1 MQEIKYT
8 SLFITQ
14 SYFPVPKDVRL
25 NSTHY
30 KRELQNIATNRP
42 ADIDYKN
49 FISICRKCTS
59 KPYTFLA
66 IDILHYQLIF
76 HDLENIC

>member
-14 SYFPVPKDVRL
+14 SYFPVQENVRL

-42 ADIDYKN
+42 ADIDYK
-49 FISICRKCTS
+49 KYLQ
-59 KPYTFLA
+59 KMYKQA
-66 IDILHYQLIF
+66 IYF
-76 HDLENIC
+76 FGY